1 MYIFFIIA
9 FGLGFYVSLNKN
21 VILEAKNTTLTTKTV
36 ASNMKTEGKTENNK
50 IKLDGEDYKFFNTSL
65 QALVKASTM
74 FSGELVR

>member
-1 MYIFFIIA
+1 
-9 FGLGFYVSLNKN
+9 
-21 VILEAKNTTLTTKTV
+21 
-36 ASNMKTEGKTENNK
+36 MKTEGKTENNK